1 MEQKSFFARW
11 RANFLTGL
19 VIVLPGVISIA
30 VLVWLFGTISNITDT
45 LLIFIPKNITHRNNG
60 EGPMYWYWSLVALL
74 VAVLLI
80 SAAGRLA
87 RNYFGIKMIEWVERA
102 LMHVPFL
109 NKIYSATKQVNDA
122 LASGNKNSFKTVVLV
137 QFPREGM
144 YSVGFITSE
153 QNDEVQAKTKEK
165 VVGVF
170 VPTTPNPT
178 SGFLIL
184 VPETQVIKLEMSVT
198 DAIKYIVSLG
208 SISHGYTPP
217 PVAGKREWKMEDG
230 E

>member
-1 MEQKSFFARW
+1 MERKSFFARW
-11 RANFLTGL
+11 RANFVTGL
-19 VIVLPGVISIA
+19 VVVLPGVISIA
-30 VLVWLFGTISNITDT
+30 VLVWLFFTISNITDT
-45 LLIFIPKNITHRNNG
+45 LLIFIPQTITHRNNG

-74 VAVLLI
+74 LAVLLI

-87 RNYFGIKMIEWVERA
+87 RNYFGKKMIEWVERA

-109 NKIYSATKQVNDA
+109 NKIYAATKQVNDA
-122 LASGNKNSFKTVVLV
+122 LASGNKHSFKTVVLV

-153 QNDEVQAKTKEK
+153 QHDEVQAKMKEK
-165 VVGVF
+165 VVCVF

-184 VPETQVIKLEMSVT
+184 VPETQLIKLEMSVA

-208 SISHGYTPP
+208 SISHGYAPP
-217 PVAGKREWKMEDG
+217 PAAGKREWKMEDG

>member
-11 RANFLTGL
+11 RANFVTGL
-19 VIVLPGVISIA
+19 VVVLPGVISIA

-87 RNYFGIKMIEWVERA
+87 RNYFGKKMIEWVERA

-137 QFPREGM
+137 QFPREGI

-208 SISHGYTPP
+208 SISHGYAPP

>member
-11 RANFLTGL
+11 RANFVTGL

-45 LLIFIPKNITHRNNG
+45 LLIFIPKTITHRNNG

-109 NKIYSATKQVNDA
+109 NKIYAATKQVNDA
-122 LASGNKNSFKTVVLV
+122 LVSGNKNSFKTVVLV

-153 QNDEVQAKTKEK
+153 QNDEVQAKTREK

-184 VPETQVIKLEMSVT
+184 VPETQVIKLEMSVA

-208 SISHGYTPP
+208 SISHGYAPLPLNPKSSTT
-217 PVAGKREWKMEDG
+217 DG
-230 E
+230 HG

>member
-1 MEQKSFFARW
+1 MEQKGFFARW
-11 RANFLTGL
+11 RANFVTGL

-45 LLIFIPKNITHRNNG
+45 LLIFIPQTITHRNNG
-60 EGPMYWYWSLVALL
+60 EGTMYWYWSLVALL
-74 VAVLLI
+74 LAVLLI

-87 RNYFGIKMIEWVERA
+87 RNYFGKKMIEWVERA
-102 LMHVPFL
+102 LLHVPFL
-109 NKIYSATKQVNDA
+109 NKIYAATKQVNDA
-122 LASGNKNSFKTVVLV
+122 LASGNKHSFKTVVLV

-153 QNDEVQAKTKEK
+153 QHDEVQAKMKEK
-165 VVGVF
+165 VVCVF

-184 VPETQVIKLEMSVT
+184 VPETQVIKLEMSVA

-208 SISHGYTPP
+208 SISHGYAPP
-217 PVAGKREWKMEDG
+217 PAAGKREWKIEDG

>member
-11 RANFLTGL
+11 RANFVTGL

-102 LMHVPFL
+102 LLHVPFL

-184 VPETQVIKLEMSVT
+184 VPETQVIKLEMSVA

-208 SISHGYTPP
+208 SISHGYAPP
-217 PVAGKREWKMEDG
+217 PVAGKQAWKMEDG

>member
-1 MEQKSFFARW
+1 MEQKGFFARW
-11 RANFLTGL
+11 RANFVTGL

-30 VLVWLFGTISNITDT
+30 VLVWLFFTISNITDT
-45 LLIFIPKNITHRNNG
+45 LLIFIPQTITHRNNG

-74 VAVLLI
+74 VAILLI

-87 RNYFGIKMIEWVERA
+87 RNYFGKKMIEWVERA

-109 NKIYSATKQVNDA
+109 NKIYAATKQVNDA
-122 LASGNKNSFKTVVLV
+122 LASGNKHSFKTVVLV

-153 QNDEVQAKTKEK
+153 QHDEVQAKMKEK
-165 VVGVF
+165 IVCVF

-184 VPETQVIKLEMSVT
+184 VPETQVIKLEMSVA

-208 SISHGYTPP
+208 AISHGYAPP
-217 PVAGKREWKMEDG
+217 PAAGKREWKIEDG

>member
-1 MEQKSFFARW
+1 MEHKSFFARW
-11 RANFLTGL
+11 RSNFVTGL
-19 VIVLPGVISIA
+19 VIILPGVISIA
-30 VLVWLFGTISNITDT
+30 VLAWLFGTISNITDT
-45 LLIFIPKNITHRNNG
+45 LLIFIPKSITHGNDG
-60 EGPMYWYWSLVALL
+60 EGPMHWYWSLVALVL
-74 VAVLLI
+74 AVLLI

-87 RNYFGIKMIEWVERA
+87 RNYFGKKMIEWVERA

-137 QFPREGM
+137 QFPRAGM

-153 QNDEVQAKTKEK
+153 QNDEMQAKTGEK

-184 VPETQVIKLEMSVT
+184 VPEAQLIKLEMTVA

-208 SISHGYTPP
+208 SISQEYTP
-217 PVAGKREWKMEDG
+217 VAEKRG
-230 E
+230 

>member
-11 RANFLTGL
+11 RANFVTGL
-19 VIVLPGVISIA
+19 VVVLPGVISIA

-184 VPETQVIKLEMSVT
+184 VPETQVIKLEMSVA

-208 SISHGYTPP
+208 SISHGYAPP
-217 PVAGKREWKMEDG
+217 PVAGKQAWKMEDG

>member
-1 MEQKSFFARW
+1 MEQKGFFARW
-11 RANFLTGL
+11 RANFVTGL
-19 VIVLPGVISIA
+19 VIVLPGVVSIA

-45 LLIFIPKNITHRNNG
+45 LLIFIPQTITHRKSG

-74 VAVLLI
+74 LAVLLI
-80 SAAGRLA
+80 STAGRLA

-109 NKIYSATKQVNDA
+109 NKIYAATKQVNDA

-153 QNDEVQAKTKEK
+153 QNDEVQAKTMEK

-184 VPETQVIKLEMSVT
+184 VPETQVIKLEMSVA

-208 SISHGYTPP
+208 SISHGYAPP
-217 PVAGKREWKMEDG
+217 PAAGKREWKMEDG

>member
-11 RANFLTGL
+11 RANFVTGL

-45 LLIFIPKNITHRNNG
+45 LLIFIPQTITHRNNG

-74 VAVLLI
+74 VAILLI

-87 RNYFGIKMIEWVERA
+87 RNYFGKKMIEWVERA

-109 NKIYSATKQVNDA
+109 NKIYAATKQVNDA
-122 LASGNKNSFKTVVLV
+122 LVSGNKNSFKTVVLV

-144 YSVGFITSE
+144 YSVGFITSD
-153 QNDEVQAKTKEK
+153 QHDEVQAKMKEK
-165 VVGVF
+165 VVCVF

-184 VPETQVIKLEMSVT
+184 VPETQVIKLEMSVA

-208 SISHGYTPP
+208 AIFHGYAPP
-217 PVAGKREWKMEDG
+217 SAAGKREWKIEDG

>member
-11 RANFLTGL
+11 RANFVTGL
-19 VIVLPGVISIA
+19 VVVLPGVISIA

-87 RNYFGIKMIEWVERA
+87 RNYFGKKMIEWVERA

-137 QFPREGM
+137 QFPREGI

-153 QNDEVQAKTKEK
+153 QNDEVQAKTREK

-184 VPETQVIKLEMSVT
+184 VPETQVIKLEMSVA

-208 SISHGYTPP
+208 SISHGYAPP